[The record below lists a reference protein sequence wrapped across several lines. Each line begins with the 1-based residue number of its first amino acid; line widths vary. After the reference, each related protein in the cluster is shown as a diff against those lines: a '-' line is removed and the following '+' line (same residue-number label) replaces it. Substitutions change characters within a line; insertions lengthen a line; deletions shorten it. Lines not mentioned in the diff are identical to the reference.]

1 MNFQDPRSKI
11 QNPSVP
17 RHIGF
22 IMDGNRRWAKERGLP
37 PFKGHE
43 AGVDA
48 LERVADACFD
58 QGVEFMSAYTFST
71 ENWSRTQEEVSFLM
85 GLVTKVLT
93 QYLRKFHDKGIRIVV
108 LGTRERLLKSVIRAI
123 DDAEEKTKDNQ
134 RGTLALCF
142 NYGGHQELIDMFSA
156 MSVKGVD
163 PATLTPANL
172 MNYVYHPEV
181 PSCDL
186 IVRTSGEHRISGF
199 MLPRSDYAEL
209 IFDDIYWPD
218 IETKHV
224 EGYIKEFSDRS
235 RRFGK

>member
-1 MNFQDPRSKI
+1 MKKSENS
-11 QNPSVP
+11 SVP

-93 QYLRKFHDKGIRIVV
+93 KYLRKFHDKGIKIVV
-108 LGTRERLLKSVIRAI
+108 LGTRDRLAKSVIRAI
-123 DDAEEKTKDNQ
+123 DDAEEKTKDNK

-142 NYGGHQELIDMFSA
+142 NYGGHQEIIDMFTA
-156 MSVKGVD
+156 MTANGVD
-163 PATLTPANL
+163 LTTVSPSDL

-186 IVRTSGEHRISGF
+186 IIRTSGEHRISGF

-209 IFDDIYWPD
+209 IFDDTYWPD
-218 IETKHV
+218 IDAKNV
-224 EGYIKEFSDRS
+224 AAYIQEFSSRQ